1 MPIEELPHTADV
13 MFRITADRTEGI
25 FEDATRAMF
34 QAMYGSCSV
43 NPTVEKEISL
53 SAEDLEMLLVDFLSE
68 LLFLSEVEYLV
79 ICDATVRLD
88 KTSLT
93 ATVRGEPFDPARHFG
108 REIKGVS
115 FSNLRIYK
123 QGDAYVLDIIF
134 DV

>member
-13 MFRITADRTEGI
+13 MFRITADRVEGI

-34 QAMYGSCSV
+34 QTMYGSCSV
-43 NPTVEKEISL
+43 HPSVEKEISL

-68 LLFLSEVEYLV
+68 LLYLSEVEYLV
-79 ICDATVRLD
+79 ICEASVTIDH
-88 KTSLT
+88 TSLT
-93 ATVRGEPFDPARHFG
+93 ATVRGEPFDPARHSG

-115 FSNLRIYK
+115 FSNLRIFK
-123 QGDAYVLDIIF
+123 QGDAYTLDIIF